1 MQPKIALQVNQA
13 QLANRELWIT
23 KGVFMQSRHARIK
36 LLTVMMGFFC
46 ALVVLSDKPAFAQ
59 KNDPLVDDRPVTIT
73 RKKKVNR
80 RRVRRVFRPVEKA
93 VLLKL
98 EWRVYKVRDDGSQE
112 ETSPLAVFHNGD
124 RLRVSVRTNQ
134 DGYLYIV
141 HQAAPTAPGQ
151 IIFPDSRLNN
161 GNNVVSKSQE
171 FVLPS
176 NCPAAMQRRDCA
188 LVVTPPAGQELFHL
202 IFTRDPFTDLPNT
215 ASEATGGIPPEA
227 LMKLK
232 ADSGQV
238 LKRSRGSS
246 PLSVLVTNTNTR
258 DNEDIFETLVLN
270 KGQ

>member
-1 MQPKIALQVNQA
+1 M
-13 QLANRELWIT
+13 RT
-23 KGVFMQSRHARIK
+23 KHARYK
-36 LLTVMMGFFC
+36 LLTVMIGFFS
-46 ALVVLSDKPAFAQ
+46 ALVVLCDKPAMAQ
-59 KNDPLVDDRPVTIT
+59 KNDPLVDDRPVNIT

-80 RRVRRVFRPVEKA
+80 RPRVRTYKPVVKA
-93 VLLKL
+93 TLLKL
-98 EWRVYKVRDDGSQE
+98 EWRVHKVKDDGSQE
-112 ETSPLAVFHNGD
+112 ETSPLAVFHDGD

-141 HQAAPTAPGQ
+141 HQTAPTAPGQ

-161 GNNVVSKSQE
+161 GNNVVTKGQE

-176 NCPAAMQRRDCA
+176 NCPPIMQRRDCSL
-188 LVVTPPAGQELFHL
+188 LVSLPAGQELFHL
-202 IFTRDPFTDLPNT
+202 IFTRDPFTDLPSN
-215 ASEATGGIPPEA
+215 ASELTGGIPPEA
-227 LMKLK
+227 LVKLK

-238 LKRSRGSS
+238 LKRSRGNT

>member
-1 MQPKIALQVNQA
+1 MRTKQA
-13 QLANRELWIT
+13 RYKFLI
-23 KGVFMQSRHARIK
+23 
-36 LLTVMMGFFC
+36 VMIGFVC
-46 ALVVLSDKPAFAQ
+46 ALVVLCDKPAFAQ
-59 KNDPLVDDRPVTIT
+59 KNDPLIDDRPVNIT

-80 RRVRRVFRPVEKA
+80 RRVRRVFKPVEKA

-98 EWRVYKVRDDGSQE
+98 EWKVYKVKDDGSEE

-124 RLRVSVRTNQ
+124 RLRVGVRTNQ

-141 HQAAPTAPGQ
+141 HQSAPTAPGQ

-161 GNNVVSKSQE
+161 GNNVVSKGQE

-176 NCPAAMQRRDCA
+176 NCPSMMPRRDCSLLVA
-188 LVVTPPAGQELFHL
+188 LPAGQELFHL
-202 IFTRDPFTDLPNT
+202 IFTRDPFTDLPST

-227 LMKLK
+227 LIKLK

-238 LKRSRGSS
+238 LKRSRGNT

-258 DNEDIFETLVLN
+258 DNEDIFETLILN

>member
-1 MQPKIALQVNQA
+1 MAAI
-13 QLANRELWIT
+13 I
-23 KGVFMQSRHARIK
+23 GC
-36 LLTVMMGFFC
+36 GC
-46 ALVVLSDKPAFAQ
+46 ALAVLGERPVFGQ

-73 RKKKVNR
+73 RKKKTNR
-80 RRVRRVFRPVEKA
+80 RPVRRAKPVERA
-93 VLLKL
+93 PLLKL
-98 EWRVYKVRDDGSQE
+98 EWRVYRVKDNGAQE

-141 HQAAPTAPGQ
+141 HQPTPSAPGQ

-161 GNNVVSKSQE
+161 GSNVVTRGQE

-176 NCPAAMQRRDCA
+176 NCPADIERRDCA
-188 LVVTPPAGQELFHL
+188 LIVTPPAGQELFHL
-202 IFTRDPFTDLPNT
+202 VFTRDPFTDLPNSAAE
-215 ASEATGGIPPEA
+215 ASGGIPLEF

-232 ADSGQV
+232 SGSGQV
-238 LKRSRGSS
+238 LKRMRGST
-246 PLSVLVTNTNTR
+246 PLSVLVINTNTK